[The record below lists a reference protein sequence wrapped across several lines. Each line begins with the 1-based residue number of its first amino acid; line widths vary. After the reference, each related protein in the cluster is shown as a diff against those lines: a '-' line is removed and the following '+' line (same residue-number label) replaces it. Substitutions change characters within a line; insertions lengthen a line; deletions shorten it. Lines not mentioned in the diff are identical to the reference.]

1 MQVKRYRVAVDIGGT
16 FVDAVQFNMADG
28 NVALAKAPTTP
39 DRPAV
44 GVLKAVEELGTPLA
58 EADIFV
64 HGTTLPLNA
73 IIEHKGAET
82 GIITNEGFRDIF
94 CLGRTNVPDDH
105 IYDFGYERPISV
117 VKRRNCIGVAGRIDK
132 DGNELVPLDE
142 DAVRGAAGRFIAGG
156 IKAVAVCFLHSYKD
170 PRHEEAAANI
180 LEREFPELTV
190 SISTKITREYREYE
204 RTATTV
210 LDAYIRPIFE
220 AYVNEL
226 SDGLKARGFNGDFL
240 VMRSSGG
247 ATSVD
252 LAIRAPIH
260 TVMSGPAGGIV
271 GSAELARTMV
281 RKKVIN
287 LDYGG
292 TSLDVSLMENYRP
305 SLLRQTTI
313 GHLTL
318 LVPTFDVRSIGAG
331 GGSIVW
337 VQEGLLQVGPRSAAA
352 TPGPMAYARG
362 GTEPTTT
369 DAAIVLGYIDPNEF
383 LGGKMLL
390 DREASRNGIEGIA
403 AQLGMDAISAA
414 AGAFDVITAHTL
426 GAIREITIEHGA
438 DPADFSLLA
447 FGGAGP
453 LIAPLIARELE
464 IAELIV
470 PGTPA
475 VFSAKG
481 MLSSDVTAEYSMTNI
496 MPLTRENLERYDA
509 HAEILAQKVRA
520 ELAEQKSGAG
530 EVRLRYTVDCKLKGQ
545 GHVLELAY
553 VIGESI
559 EEVEKRFHEL
569 HLVRYGHVIR
579 NVAIEL
585 VTLRVNGAGLRPKPQ
600 VRRIGAASSSVSRAL
615 RGHRD
620 AYCFHRRA
628 VVRFAV
634 IDRSALLDGDRLEG
648 PVIIEEETS
657 VTVVHSDQFADVDS
671 FGNLLVKRSAR

>member
-1 MQVKRYRVAVDIGGT
+1 MKRYRVAVDIGGT
-16 FVDAVQFNMADG
+16 FVDAVQFNMTDG
-28 NVALAKAPTTP
+28 SVALAKAPTTP
-39 DRPAV
+39 TRPAV

-58 EADIFV
+58 EVDIFV

-82 GIITNEGFRDIF
+82 GIVTNEGFRDIF

-105 IYDFGYERPISV
+105 IYDFGYERPASV

-142 DAVRGAAGRFIAGG
+142 DAVRGAARQLIANGV
-156 IKAVAVCFLHSYKD
+156 KAIAICFLHSYKD

-210 LDAYIRPIFE
+210 LDAYIRSIFK

-226 SDGLKARGFNGDFL
+226 SEGLKARGFNGDFL

-271 GSAELARTMV
+271 GSVELARAMD

-292 TSLDVSLMENYRP
+292 TSLDVSLIENYQP
-305 SLLRQTTI
+305 SLLRQTTV
-313 GHLTL
+313 GHLAI

-337 VQEGLLQVGPRSAAA
+337 VQEGLLQVGPRSAGSA
-352 TPGPMAYARG
+352 PGPMAYARG

-369 DAAIVLGYIDPNEF
+369 DAAIVLGYINPKGF
-383 LGGKMLL
+383 LGGKMVL
-390 DREASRNGIEGIA
+390 DRKASLNGIEGIA
-403 AQLGMDAISAA
+403 AQLRMDPIAAA
-414 AGAFDVITAHTL
+414 AGALDVITAHTL

-496 MPLTRENLERYDA
+496 MPLTKESLERYDA
-509 HAEILAQKVRA
+509 HVEVLGQRVRA
-520 ELAEQKSGAG
+520 ELAEQKSSA
-530 EVRLRYTVDCKLKGQ
+530 EKVRLHCTVDCKLKGQ
-545 GHVLELAY
+545 GHVLELPY
-553 VIGESI
+553 VIGEPI
-559 EEVEKRFHEL
+559 EEIEKRFHEL
-569 HLVRYGHVIR
+569 HLIRYGHVIR

-585 VTLRVNGAGLRPKPQ
+585 VTLHVNGAGLLSKPQ
-600 VRRIGAASSSVSRAL
+600 ARRIGAASSSVSRAL
-615 RGHRD
+615 RDHRD

-628 VVRFAV
+628 MVRFSV

-657 VTVVHSDQFADVDS
+657 VTVVHSDQLVEVDS

>member
-1 MQVKRYRVAVDIGGT
+1 MKRYRVAVDIGGT
-16 FVDAVQFNMADG
+16 FVDAVQFNMTDG

-39 DRPAV
+39 ARPAV
-44 GVLKAVEELGTPLA
+44 AVLKAVEELGTPLA

-105 IYDFGYERPISV
+105 IYDFGYERPASV
-117 VKRRNCIGVAGRIDK
+117 VKRRNCIGVLGRIDK
-132 DGNELVPLDE
+132 DGNELIPLDE
-142 DAVRGAAGRFIAGG
+142 GAVRGAARQLIANGV
-156 IKAVAVCFLHSYKD
+156 KAVAICFLHSYKD

-190 SISTKITREYREYE
+190 SISTEITREYREYE
-204 RTATTV
+204 RTVTTV
-210 LDAYIRPIFE
+210 LDAYIRSIFE

-247 ATSVD
+247 ATSVN
-252 LAIRAPIH
+252 LAKRAPIH
-260 TVMSGPAGGIV
+260 TVMSGPAGGLV
-271 GSAELARTMV
+271 GSVELARMMD

-292 TSLDVSLMENYRP
+292 TSLDVSLTEDYHPR
-305 SLLRQTTI
+305 LLRQTTI
-313 GHLTL
+313 GHLAM
-318 LVPTFDVRSIGAG
+318 LVPTFDIRSIGAG

-337 VQEGLLQVGPRSAAA
+337 VQEGLLQVGPQSAGS

-369 DAAIVLGYIDPNEF
+369 DAAIVLGYINPKEY
-383 LGGKMLL
+383 LGGKMVL
-390 DREASRNGIEGIA
+390 DRKASRIGIEGIA
-403 AQLGMDAISAA
+403 AQLSMDPIATA
-414 AGAFDVITAHTL
+414 AGVFDIITAHTL

-438 DPADFSLLA
+438 DPAEFSLLA

-453 LIAPLIARELE
+453 LIAPLIARELD

-470 PGTPA
+470 PVAPA
-475 VFSAKG
+475 VFSARG

-496 MPLTRENLERYDA
+496 MPLTKESLERYDA
-509 HAEILAQKVRA
+509 HVEVLAQRVRA
-520 ELAEQKSGAG
+520 ELAEQKSGAE
-530 EVRLRYTVDCKLKGQ
+530 EVKLQYTVDCKLKGQ
-545 GHVLELAY
+545 GHVLELVY
-553 VIGESI
+553 VIGAPI
-559 EEVEKRFHEL
+559 EEIEKQFHEL
-569 HLVRYGHVIR
+569 HLIRYGHVIR

-585 VTLRVNGAGLRPKPQ
+585 VTLRVSGAGLLPKPQ
-600 VRRIGAASSSVSRAL
+600 PRKIGVASSSVSRAL
-615 RGHRD
+615 RGHRE

-628 VVRFAV
+628 GVRFAV

-657 VTVVHSDQFADVDS
+657 VTVVHSDQFVEVDS
-671 FGNLLVKRSAR
+671 FGSLLVKRSAR